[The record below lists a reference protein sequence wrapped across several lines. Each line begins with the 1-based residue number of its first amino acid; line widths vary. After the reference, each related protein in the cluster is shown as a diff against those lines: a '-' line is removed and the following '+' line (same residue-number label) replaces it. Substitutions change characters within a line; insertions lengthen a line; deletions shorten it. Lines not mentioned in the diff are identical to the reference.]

1 MQLNSKIFKKLFLTP
16 IRVAILIVVLLMII
30 LSSFIVTNVLLSN
43 RQETI
48 VINEAISYVVPRNAT
63 ALQRTS
69 YDELRLA
76 LGTEPNTD
84 QYGLDVSSAVVKN
97 YIADFYTWT
106 NKLGSYD
113 VGGLQFVYGP
123 FIQNVYEG
131 ARAYFY
137 HDLSYLM
144 DLHGSENLIEVET
157 ITIRNVAFS
166 GTQNINGVDY
176 QTFYSEASWTYKA
189 NGVIDTT
196 NFQKDGNFSLLVNED
211 GKFEIYRYYVE

>member
-63 ALQRTS
+63 DLQRAS

-97 YIADFYTWT
+97 
-106 NKLGSYD
+106 
-113 VGGLQFVYGP
+113 YGP